1 MTKIKSLTLA
11 IRTLIGLSIV
21 SSHVRA
27 ELPVP
32 SANVNLST
40 TPVEI
45 ATQGQATA
53 TISGQNLTIQQG
65 SEKAVLNWQKFN
77 IGAEN
82 AVNFQQPSA
91 NSVALNNIHQ
101 ADASKIMGKL
111 TANGQ
116 VYLVN
121 QNGFV
126 FGKDSQVNVNSLIAS
141 TLGISD
147 AVFQKGIANAFNID
161 GSAALEGGNVVLK
174 DAAGNTLK
182 DVNGNPI
189 KVEILISKGASIK
202 TNANGGRVII
212 AAPVITNEGDIET
225 PDGQAILAA
234 SKDKVYLQE
243 ASADSNTRGLVVEVG
258 KGGEVNNVGKVLA
271 ERGNASLLGF
281 AVNQKGIVS
290 ATTSV
295 KLNGSVR
302 LLAREGVQNKS
313 ATGGKLL
320 PATTTRIEDEGDGLG
335 TTAKVTLSG
344 NSKTSVDLSTDKT
357 ETAIDAQTQTPSNI
371 EISAHDVDV
380 QKNALIQAKSGN
392 VKIEAIDNI
401 NDQLEKGTAR
411 ISLDE
416 NSNIDV
422 SGVKDV
428 VLPVE
433 KNIVTVE
440 TRKNELRDAPLQ
452 RDGIL
457 YGKKVAVDLRQ
468 ATVKHDTDGNVTSAT
483 IPVADIKGAVDRIER
498 NIDERS
504 TSGGKI
510 DLKSSGDVIAK
521 SGSNVD
527 FSGGSIKYQDGT
539 IETTQLTSNGQ
550 AFAIEKA
557 DPNLKYD
564 GILTEKYAA
573 KGYVEG
579 KAGGSLNIETYETK
593 LDGTLKGETVA
604 GIYQREENSVKG
616 SSLAIDLSRN
626 NLLSKQGVDF
636 AENSTASSNEK
647 LALSTQNLK
656 NSGISNVKIKANGA
670 VSLAKDTKLNLPNF
684 GSLTIAAKDFDIQG
698 QITAPSGRVDLHPVK
713 VDGIFLPSALT
724 LGESAAIDVAGF
736 WVNDLADFES
746 GKTLSQTPLNGG
758 AVLLQTEQGNLNLA
772 KNSRIDVSGGAWLND
787 KNQMVS
793 GHGGAISLTAKSHD
807 ASGNVSNLLLNG
819 TLQGYG
825 ATQGGTL
832 NLTSNEVVIGS
843 KSENKTTTPL
853 LLNPEF
859 FNQNG
864 FANYSASSY
873 LNDVTIADNA
883 QIKLQQQNIQFKSN
897 ASSQPTGARLQD
909 VGDIVMLPDEVRK
922 PTNLTLS
929 VSQTL
934 SQNRD
939 SVLTVGKNSQI
950 QGETQATIN
959 LNSDTSILVNGKIDA
974 PAGNINL
981 TIEPPSTGDRGYF
994 STQGIW
1000 LNEGAEL
1007 SAKGVFKPEF
1017 NPFNL
1022 TQGDVLKGGNVNL
1035 TARRGYVVTNPKS
1048 TIDVSGTQK
1057 ELDFVQ
1063 IENGQQQFSKRNVP
1077 ARGGAISLT
1086 AGEGIVADGK
1096 LLANGVVGG
1105 TFNVELNS
1113 GLRSKPDIAIDSGLF
1128 PDDENSALERV
1139 IEIRTNAVPV
1149 LTAQSGRAFFNNS
1162 QLNDA
1167 GFWALN
1173 FKTDVINANGDY
1185 AGGVLF
1191 NGDVVLN
1198 AQEKI
1203 TLDTP
1208 QIQTVNGKVVLNT
1221 SYAALGSTQSRHD
1234 EDLGDGVFKT
1244 SLAPD
1249 SIRGDGQLTV
1259 SAKNID
1265 LIGGLSFKNFNNVN
1279 LNSENDL
1286 RVTGIRVRSDSKN
1299 YLGEFKLD
1307 GDLTLSAAQI
1317 YPATLSDY
1325 KFSIAGENSTVQIQN
1340 SGAKTTPV
1348 YSAAGNLTINAA
1360 NIIQSGTLKAPFGT
1374 LNLNAANK
1382 LQLADGSVTSVSGDG
1397 ATVLFG
1403 KGSGGLNWLYPFDDA
1418 GSVALVIDKPSEKRL
1433 ALSGKEVLLDKGA
1446 KVNLNGGGDLYAYEF
1461 VAGIGGSKDVLK
1473 TNSSEKF
1480 AVIPDLGHALTPYDP
1495 LESTNVNIKVGDSVY
1510 LNATSDLKAG
1520 WYTILPAH
1528 YALLPNAYLV
1538 TPVAHTKDWSP
1549 TQTAKN
1555 IAGTTIVAGR
1565 YGNANADIKNPR
1577 WQGFA
1582 VESGKVARTYSEY
1595 TDYFANDFFAEKATK
1610 AIESVSQQLPKDAG
1624 NFALNA
1630 QTRLT
1635 LNANLFATPE
1645 NKGKGSFVDISANNL
1660 AIVSRREDVASS
1672 KSDVVSLFVED
1683 LNNLNAPS
1691 LLLGGTRSKNKNG
1704 QVVTVSTQNLTIAK
1718 EAKLKGEDLL
1728 LAATD
1733 SLKISANAEIQSTGK
1748 NDSVPQKLELTTN
1761 KQITEIVTDE
1771 FGNETENVVNSS
1783 DSAFLRVSSQGQT
1796 ELVRTGKNTGETGVL
1811 TVEKDA
1817 ILQARNSM
1825 LLDAS
1830 KDTIFAGE
1838 IKMDGGSLALNA
1850 SKISLGN
1857 APTKTEGL
1865 VLTSPKFTL
1874 DELKLSSRT
1883 SLDIYGAVDLKTKE
1897 LLLDSVAIRG
1907 FDNLGKTATVSADN
1921 LTLSNSHKASDF
1933 KNAVGSGTLAFDAKT
1948 IQFGNGD
1955 YGISGF
1961 STVNF
1966 NATENIKGIGQ
1977 TFAPKTGNS
1986 ILSEAANV
1994 QIAANVNAFAPQF
2007 ISGNG
2012 ATTKIDAS
2020 GFAVKFNSATAKNE
2034 AAQVPG
2040 LGGLWEI
2047 QADKIDSL
2055 ANFDLPSGI
2064 VKLSAKKGD
2073 IALNSGVIDVSGR
2086 EIEFG
2091 SSKQNSPA
2099 GKIELNAANNVTL
2112 ANSATMNTGALNV
2125 SAPQGQFNWNGNI
2138 KSNQG
2143 SLELNANNLGE
2154 FSALNTKLASAGF
2167 SDKVDLTQNVGNISI
2182 SATDKIKANEF
2193 NLAANQGSVVINGT
2207 IDSKDVAIRG
2217 NDGISLAGKIAATN
2231 VTLDTVHQNDAES
2244 GLLDLSAKSAID
2256 SKNVH
2261 LRTGRND
2268 DKKTINV
2275 SVINTNIKS
2284 DVVLEAT
2291 RVYENQSEING
2302 ETIAQIQTETADFM
2316 NSAPKLKN
2324 NSGAKI
2330 SLSPGVE
2337 LRSDGDLTLSTTWD
2351 FASKTINDETGEIMS
2366 LWRFN
2371 DGQGNKNVAG
2381 FLTLNA
2387 KGDVLINASLTDAF
2401 ANGALLGTD
2410 PENIYQDVLQSGAS
2424 WNYKI
2429 AAGKNVKLASEYFPV
2444 DEYGEPST
2452 DAVQVAVRT
2461 GTGKIEIAAGED
2473 ILFVKGAAKLPV
2485 VVDETD
2491 AEFVDEFTVEEEI
2504 TDSKFAAAIYTAG
2517 KPAEFTKTQLL
2528 NGEIAGVP
2536 AKKAN
2541 ETEAAYLNRL
2551 DAQQINAL
2559 LRYGYIDENLI
2570 GLQFRVAEYPTEGGS
2585 VSLNAGKNI
2594 SGINTGQEISDWLV
2608 RSGVISENNRPTSW
2622 GINLSGDSANDDKG
2636 VHFFNQNIGALGG
2649 GNVTINAGGDI
2660 SNLSA
2665 MLPTTGKPF
2674 GKLSDEATN
2683 QWTQTG
2689 TVINGGGNLTINA
2702 GNNLIGGEYFVAKGS
2717 ANLNADG
2724 SVLGSGESNLGALV
2738 QLGDANFNISARQN
2752 VVVGSVFNPTV
2763 LKQTVLP
2770 NRSGDS
2776 RFFTYGE
2783 NSGVSLSAT
2792 AGNITL
2798 QNDIAAIKT
2807 VKGRESDSETGFEYA
2822 VYPASLKAA
2831 AFSGDLNLN
2840 HSMTIFPDAKGKL
2853 ELLAGNNI
2861 GVDETAGQVISI
2873 NMSDADAAFL
2883 PSIQNPT
2890 QQMEGSLSDGL
2901 IRTREYLD
2909 ASTPNPRLVH
2919 AEKSLF
2925 LNNENTPKII
2935 ANLGNIAFS
2944 SNSDVTFF
2952 LPKAAQFS
2960 AGHDIQNLSFSG
2972 QNLSGSDITKV
2983 SAGRDITFD
2992 AIVDENG
2999 NVQANDKQFELA
3011 GSGELQVQAGR
3022 NISLGGSAG
3031 INTIGNTKNTV
3042 LSPKGASISLIAG
3055 STNPVEKTELTSLF
3069 EKIKDS
3075 AASAAAATDADRKAI
3090 YQKGYDAIE
3099 LLFPKKAEA
3108 ASGNVSL
3115 VFSQIKTLAGGDI
3128 NLAVPNGEV
3137 NVGLAGSL
3145 GGIKKGADKL
3155 GIVAQQSGDLNA
3167 FTSGNFNVNQS
3178 RVFTMGGGD
3187 IAIWSSQGNIDAG
3200 KGAKSAISAPAP
3212 ITSVDSQGNIVTI
3225 FPPVVSGSGI
3235 QTITPQ
3241 IENAKQGNV
3250 YLAAPSGIVDAGEA
3264 GISGGKIVIA
3274 ANAVVGA
3281 SNISAS
3287 GGTSG
3292 VPTAVPTPS
3301 VSGAASSAAASAA
3314 KSVTQITDNSPK
3326 QNFNEN
3332 TKKENDD
3339 KKKKKRTKSSLKTDV
3354 VGYGNC
3360 SVGDVREHKKGC
3372 GS

>member
-126 FGKDSQVNVNSLIAS
+126 FGKDSQVNVNSLVAS

-243 ASADSNTRGLVVEVG
+243 AGADSNTRGLVVEVG

-302 LLAREGVQNKS
+302 LLAREGIQDKS

-320 PATTTRIEDEGDGLG
+320 PATTTRTEEEGDGLG
-335 TTAKVTLSG
+335 KNAAVTLNE
-344 NSKTSVDLSTDKT
+344 NSKTTVDLSTDKT
-357 ETAIDAQTQTPSNI
+357 ETAIDAQAQTPSTI

-380 QKNALIQAKSGN
+380 QKNSTIQAKSGN
-392 VKIEAIDNI
+392 VKIEAIDNV
-401 NDQLEKGTAR
+401 NDPLEKGTAR

-428 VLPVE
+428 ELPVS

-457 YGKKVAVDLRQ
+457 YGKKVAVDLRE
-468 ATVKHDTDGNVTSAT
+468 ATVKHDADGNVTSAT

-504 TSGGKI
+504 TTGGKI
-510 DLKSSGDVIAK
+510 TLKSSGDVIAK
-521 SGSNVD
+521 QNSKVD
-527 FSGGSIKYQDGT
+527 FSGGSINYQDGT

-557 DPNLKYD
+557 DPDLKYD
-564 GILTEKYAA
+564 GILTEKYEA

-579 KAGGSLNIETYETK
+579 KAGGSLSVETYETK
-593 LDGTLKGETVA
+593 LDGALKGETVS
-604 GIYQREENSVKG
+604 GIYQREAKAVAG
-616 SSLAIDLSRN
+616 SSLNIDLSRN
-626 NLLSKQGVDF
+626 NLLSKQGVSF
-636 AENSTASSNEK
+636 AENSTGSTNEK
-647 LALSTQNLK
+647 LVLSTQNLK
-656 NSGISNVKIKANGA
+656 NSGISNVQIKTNGA
-670 VSLAKDTKLNLPNF
+670 VSLAKDTKISLPNF

-698 QITAPSGRVDLHPVK
+698 QITTPSGHVGLHPVK
-713 VDGIFLPSALT
+713 VDGIFLPSTLT
-724 LGESAAIDVAGF
+724 LGESSAIDVAGF
-736 WVNDLADFES
+736 WVNDLTDFES
-746 GKTLSQTPLNGG
+746 GKTLSQLALNGG
-758 AVLLQTEQGNLNLA
+758 TVALQTEQGNLTLG
-772 KNSRIDVSGGAWLND
+772 KNSRIDVSGGSAID
-787 KNQMVS
+787 GHNQIVS
-793 GHGGAISLTAKSHD
+793 GHGGTIHLDAQSHD
-807 ASGNVSNLLLNG
+807 ASGNISSLLLNG
-819 TLQGYG
+819 KLQGYG

-832 NLTSNEVVIGS
+832 DLTSNEVVIDS
-843 KSENKTTTPL
+843 KTENKTTTSL

-864 FANYSASSY
+864 FANYSATSY
-873 LNDVTIADNA
+873 LKGVTVADNS

-909 VGDIVMLPDEVRK
+909 VGEIVTLPDEVRK

-934 SQNRD
+934 LQNRD
-939 SVLTVGKNSQI
+939 SVLTIGKNAQI

-959 LNSDTSILVNGKIDA
+959 LNSDTSILVNGKIAA

-981 TIEPPSTGDRGYF
+981 TIEPPTAGDSGFF

-1000 LNEGAEL
+1000 LGEGAQL
-1007 SAKGVFKPEF
+1007 SAKGVFKPEL
-1017 NPFNL
+1017 NPLNL
-1022 TQGDVLKGGNVNL
+1022 TQGDVLKGGNIDL
-1035 TARRGYVVTNPKS
+1035 TAKRGYVVTNTKS

-1063 IENGQQQFSKRNVP
+1063 VENGQQQFSKRNIP
-1077 ARGGAISLT
+1077 ARGGEISLK
-1086 AGEGIVADGK
+1086 AGEGIVADGQ

-1105 TFNVELNS
+1105 TLNVELNS
-1113 GLRSKPDIAIDSGLF
+1113 GLRSKPDIAIDTGLF
-1128 PDDENSALERV
+1128 PDDENSALEKT
-1139 IEIRTNAVPV
+1139 IEIRTNTAPV
-1149 LTAQSGRAFFNNS
+1149 LTVQSGRAFFSNQ

-1167 GFWALN
+1167 GFAALN

-1208 QIQTVNGKVVLNT
+1208 QIQTVNGKVTLNT
-1221 SYAALGSTQSRHD
+1221 AYAALGSTQSRLD
-1234 EDLGDGVFKT
+1234 SDLGDGTFAT
-1244 SLAPD
+1244 TLAPD
-1249 SIRGDGQLTV
+1249 SIRGNGQLTI

-1403 KGSGGLNWLYPFDDA
+1403 KGLGGLNWLYPFDDA
-1418 GSVALVIDKPSEKRL
+1418 GSIALVIDTPPEKRL

-1461 VAGIGGSKDVLK
+1461 IPGIGGSKDVL
-1473 TNSSEKF
+1473 NSPEKF
-1480 AVIPDLGHALTPYDP
+1480 AVVPELGHALTPYDP
-1495 LESTNVNIKVGDSVY
+1495 LESSESKIKIGDSVY
-1510 LNATSDLKAG
+1510 LSATADLKAG

-1683 LNNLNAPS
+1683 LNSLNAPS

-1704 QVVTVSTQNLTIAK
+1704 QVITVSTQNLTIAGN
-1718 EAKLKGEDLL
+1718 AKLKGADLL

-1733 SLKISANAEIQSTGK
+1733 SLKILTGAEIQSSGK
-1748 NDSVPQKLELTTN
+1748 TDSVPSIVELTTN
-1761 KQITEIVTDE
+1761 KQITEIITDE
-1771 FGNETENVVNSS
+1771 FGGETENVLSSS

-1796 ELVRTGKNTGETGVL
+1796 NLVRTGKNTGETGVL
-1811 TVEKDA
+1811 TVEKGA
-1817 ILQARNSM
+1817 ILQADNSM

-1830 KDTIFAGE
+1830 KDTIFAGD
-1838 IKMDGGSLALNA
+1838 IKMDGGSITLNA

-1857 APTKTEGL
+1857 APAKTEGL

-1874 DELKLSSRT
+1874 DELKLNSRS

-1897 LLLDSVAIRG
+1897 LLLDSAAIRG
-1907 FDNLGKTATVSADN
+1907 FDNSGKTATVTADN
-1921 LTLSNSHKASDF
+1921 LTLSSSHAPSVA
-1933 KNAVGSGTLAFDAKT
+1933 KNGTGAGTLSFNAKN
-1948 IQFGNGD
+1948 IQFGSGD

-1961 STVNF
+1961 QTVNF
-1966 NATENIKGIGQ
+1966 NANENIKGIGQ

-1986 ILSEAANV
+1986 ILTNGANI
-1994 QIAANVNAFAPQF
+1994 QIAANVNATAPQF

-2020 GFAVKFNSATAKNE
+2020 GFELKLNSTTTKTE
-2034 AAQVPG
+2034 AQKLSG
-2040 LGGLWEI
+2040 LGGLWDI
-2047 QADKIDSL
+2047 QADKIDSS

-2064 VKLSAKKGD
+2064 VKLTAKKGD
-2073 IALNSGVIDVSGR
+2073 VALNGGAIDVSGR
-2086 EIEFG
+2086 EIKFND
-2091 SSKQNSPA
+2091 STQVSPA

-2112 ANSATMNTGALNV
+2112 ANSATLNTGVLKV
-2125 SAPQGQFNWNGNI
+2125 SAPQGQFNWAGKI
-2138 KSNQG
+2138 TAPQG
-2143 SLELNANNLGE
+2143 SLELNANNLGD
-2154 FSALNTKLASAGF
+2154 FSALNTKITTAGF
-2167 SDKVDLTQNVGNISI
+2167 SDQIDLIQYSDNVTI
-2182 SATDKIKANEF
+2182 SAADKIKANEF
-2193 NLAANQGSVVINGT
+2193 SLAANQGNVALNGT

-2231 VTLDTVHQNDAES
+2231 VTLDTVHQNDAQS
-2244 GLLDLSAKSAID
+2244 GLLDLSAKGAID

-2261 LRTGRND
+2261 LRTSRND
-2268 DKKTINV
+2268 DEKTINV
-2275 SVINTNIKS
+2275 S
-2284 DVVLEAT
+2284 AT
-2291 RVYENQSEING
+2291 AIL
-2302 ETIAQIQTETADFM
+2302 IM
-2316 NSAPKLKN
+2316 KN
-2324 NSGAKI
+2324 NLKSNRWNRNLKFSVPVI
-2330 SLSPGVE
+2330 IKN
-2337 LRSDGDLTLSTTWD
+2337 ST
-2351 FASKTINDETGEIMS
+2351 
-2366 LWRFN
+2366 
-2371 DGQGNKNVAG
+2371 
-2381 FLTLNA
+2381 
-2387 KGDVLINASLTDAF
+2387 
-2401 ANGALLGTD
+2401 
-2410 PENIYQDVLQSGAS
+2410 
-2424 WNYKI
+2424 
-2429 AAGKNVKLASEYFPV
+2429 
-2444 DEYGEPST
+2444 
-2452 DAVQVAVRT
+2452 
-2461 GTGKIEIAAGED
+2461 
-2473 ILFVKGAAKLPV
+2473 
-2485 VVDETD
+2485 
-2491 AEFVDEFTVEEEI
+2491 
-2504 TDSKFAAAIYTAG
+2504 
-2517 KPAEFTKTQLL
+2517 
-2528 NGEIAGVP
+2528 
-2536 AKKAN
+2536 
-2541 ETEAAYLNRL
+2541 
-2551 DAQQINAL
+2551 
-2559 LRYGYIDENLI
+2559 
-2570 GLQFRVAEYPTEGGS
+2570 
-2585 VSLNAGKNI
+2585 
-2594 SGINTGQEISDWLV
+2594 
-2608 RSGVISENNRPTSW
+2608 
-2622 GINLSGDSANDDKG
+2622 
-2636 VHFFNQNIGALGG
+2636 
-2649 GNVTINAGGDI
+2649 
-2660 SNLSA
+2660 
-2665 MLPTTGKPF
+2665 
-2674 GKLSDEATN
+2674 
-2683 QWTQTG
+2683 
-2689 TVINGGGNLTINA
+2689 
-2702 GNNLIGGEYFVAKGS
+2702 
-2717 ANLNADG
+2717 
-2724 SVLGSGESNLGALV
+2724 
-2738 QLGDANFNISARQN
+2738 
-2752 VVVGSVFNPTV
+2752 
-2763 LKQTVLP
+2763 
-2770 NRSGDS
+2770 
-2776 RFFTYGE
+2776 
-2783 NSGVSLSAT
+2783 
-2792 AGNITL
+2792 
-2798 QNDIAAIKT
+2798 
-2807 VKGRESDSETGFEYA
+2807 
-2822 VYPASLKAA
+2822 
-2831 AFSGDLNLN
+2831 
-2840 HSMTIFPDAKGKL
+2840 
-2853 ELLAGNNI
+2853 
-2861 GVDETAGQVISI
+2861 
-2873 NMSDADAAFL
+2873 
-2883 PSIQNPT
+2883 
-2890 QQMEGSLSDGL
+2890 
-2901 IRTREYLD
+2901 
-2909 ASTPNPRLVH
+2909 
-2919 AEKSLF
+2919 
-2925 LNNENTPKII
+2925 
-2935 ANLGNIAFS
+2935 
-2944 SNSDVTFF
+2944 
-2952 LPKAAQFS
+2952 
-2960 AGHDIQNLSFSG
+2960 
-2972 QNLSGSDITKV
+2972 
-2983 SAGRDITFD
+2983 
-2992 AIVDENG
+2992 
-2999 NVQANDKQFELA
+2999 
-3011 GSGELQVQAGR
+3011 
-3022 NISLGGSAG
+3022 
-3031 INTIGNTKNTV
+3031 
-3042 LSPKGASISLIAG
+3042 
-3055 STNPVEKTELTSLF
+3055 
-3069 EKIKDS
+3069 
-3075 AASAAAATDADRKAI
+3075 
-3090 YQKGYDAIE
+3090 
-3099 LLFPKKAEA
+3099 
-3108 ASGNVSL
+3108 
-3115 VFSQIKTLAGGDI
+3115 
-3128 NLAVPNGEV
+3128 
-3137 NVGLAGSL
+3137 
-3145 GGIKKGADKL
+3145 
-3155 GIVAQQSGDLNA
+3155 
-3167 FTSGNFNVNQS
+3167 
-3178 RVFTMGGGD
+3178 
-3187 IAIWSSQGNIDAG
+3187 
-3200 KGAKSAISAPAP
+3200 
-3212 ITSVDSQGNIVTI
+3212 
-3225 FPPVVSGSGI
+3225 
-3235 QTITPQ
+3235 
-3241 IENAKQGNV
+3241 
-3250 YLAAPSGIVDAGEA
+3250 
-3264 GISGGKIVIA
+3264 
-3274 ANAVVGA
+3274 
-3281 SNISAS
+3281 
-3287 GGTSG
+3287 
-3292 VPTAVPTPS
+3292 
-3301 VSGAASSAAASAA
+3301 
-3314 KSVTQITDNSPK
+3314 
-3326 QNFNEN
+3326 
-3332 TKKENDD
+3332 
-3339 KKKKKRTKSSLKTDV
+3339 
-3354 VGYGNC
+3354 C
-3360 SVGDVREHKKGC
+3360 
-3372 GS
+3372 